1 MAGMARK
8 ESAGSI
14 PEASLPEMIDELN
27 SVLVPDEEIARV
39 HDYAEKKRLAQER
52 RVAER
57 KKMQDTLDQLEA
69 SVSELRN
76 SSTRVSAD
84 WRSLD
89 EHTDIMKGMENE
101 KFDLAKKINEQEAAL
116 SMLES
121 EIEEMRC
128 EGDAVEAWDIEE
140 EVGMDRNA
148 LSLQLFR
155 GMGFI
160 PYQDTADPEAPITSL
175 LVRSAKRNAAVSI
188 DIDPAS
194 LRDND
199 MTPFTLAEK
208 LWAAAE

>member
-39 HDYAEKKRLAQER
+39 HDYAEKKRLAQE
-52 RVAER
+52 
-57 KKMQDTLDQLEA
+57 QLEA

-140 EVGMDRNA
+140 E
-148 LSLQLFR
+148 LFR